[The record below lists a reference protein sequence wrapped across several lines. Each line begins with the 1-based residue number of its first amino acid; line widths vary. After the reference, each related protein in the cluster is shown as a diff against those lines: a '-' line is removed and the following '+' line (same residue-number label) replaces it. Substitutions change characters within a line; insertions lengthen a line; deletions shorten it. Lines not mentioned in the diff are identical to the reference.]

1 MFDFD
6 AGKLVVIGVVALVVI
21 GPKDLPRVL
30 RHVGQAVGKMRRMA
44 GEFQSQ
50 FMDAM
55 RDAEIA
61 DMKSEMEKVAQSAK
75 LDVAFDP
82 VHDVRNEIGGAVLGE
97 GAATPAAGL
106 AAPAA
111 HGDLGAAEAS
121 AAALTADTMADGGL
135 VAAGV
140 APGTP
145 DEAGSPKDAK
155 AAGATRPA
163 ANHLA

>member
-75 LDVAFDP
+75 LDLAFDP
-82 VHDVRNEIGGAVLGE
+82 VHDVRNEIGGAVRD
-97 GAATPAAGL
+97 ASSTPAPGL
-106 AAPAA
+106 RAAAA
-111 HGDLGAAEAS
+111 ADVGATQPS
-121 AAALTADTMADGGL
+121 AAASNASTMADGGL
-135 VAAGV
+135 VAPGAHD
-140 APGTP
+140 APLAT
-145 DEAGSPKDAK
+145 AKDAK
-155 AAGATRPA
+155 ADESAGRPA
-163 ANHLA
+163 AIHPA